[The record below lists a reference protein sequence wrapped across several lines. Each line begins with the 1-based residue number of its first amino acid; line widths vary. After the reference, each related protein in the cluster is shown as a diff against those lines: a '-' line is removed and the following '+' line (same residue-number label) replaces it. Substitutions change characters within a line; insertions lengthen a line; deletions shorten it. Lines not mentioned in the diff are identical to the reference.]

1 LDIGVLTNV
10 VSADLL
16 MKNAIS
22 TNVVRR
28 NVVCTK
34 EGWKMLAKPMAL
46 SHSIIVT
53 FRQVSYVQ
61 TMF

>member
-1 LDIGVLTNV
+1 M